1 MEKDIRTNLKTNH
14 AFTLP
19 TRIYY
24 QDTDAGG
31 VVYHSTY
38 LNFMGRACYEW
49 MRGLGLDIKALAR
62 VHKVLFMIRS
72 LNIEYFK
79 PAIPDDLLHVT
90 VQDADLGRGLYY
102 NFSACSPRTTTLAS
116 ATTQVVCVGA
126 DTLKLASLPTSLRN
140 KFGNQS

>member
-1 MEKDIRTNLKTNH
+1 MEKDIRTNLKTDP

-19 TRIYY
+19 TRVYY

-38 LNFMGRACYEW
+38 LNFMERDRYEW
-49 MRGLGLDIKALAR
+49 MRGLGLDIKVLAEVHR
-62 VHKVLFMIRS
+62 VIFMIRS

-79 PAIPDDLLHVT
+79 PAILDDLLDVT
-90 VQDADLGRGLYY
+90 VQDADLGRARITISQHVLRGQ
-102 NFSACSPRTTTLAS
+102 TTLAS